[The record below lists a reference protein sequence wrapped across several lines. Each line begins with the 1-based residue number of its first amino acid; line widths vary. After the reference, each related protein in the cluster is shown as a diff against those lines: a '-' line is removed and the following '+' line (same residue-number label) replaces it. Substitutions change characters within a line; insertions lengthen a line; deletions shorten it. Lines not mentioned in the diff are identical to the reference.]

1 MSRILERLVPLE
13 TVGAEAPTGW
23 DGQGGRTY
31 GSSTDI
37 EARVLER
44 EELVR
49 TGDGEDVKTTR
60 TVYVDGDQPALPRQG
75 WRLTISGTKYVVVAG
90 DVVKRILS
98 EAGAVDHHKCLCRE
112 E

>member
-1 MSRILERLVPLE
+1 MSRILERVVPLE
-13 TVGAEAPTGW
+13 TIGAEAPTGW
-23 DGQGGRTY
+23 DGQGGREY

-49 TGDGEDVKTTR
+49 TGDGEDVVTTR
-60 TVYVDGDQPALPRQG
+60 TVYVDGGQEALPRQG
-75 WRLTISGTKYVVVAG
+75 WRLTISGTAFVVVSA
-90 DVVKRILS
+90 DVVKRIMS